1 MIDRQE
7 FPLQKKLFFRA
18 ATIAMLI
25 VILLIPME
33 MIRGVVAERQG
44 LQFPVENTIA
54 TTLAGRHRL
63 AGPVLVVPYIAPEV
77 IISTDD
83 KGRET
88 KKTLLHDRRALFISE
103 QVKINV
109 NNVVESRDNGLYKA
123 PEF

>member
-18 ATIAMLI
+18 ATIALLM
-25 VILLIPME
+25 VILLIPLE

-44 LQFPVENTIA
+44 LQFQVENTIA
-54 TTLAGRHRL
+54 TTLAGRQRL

-88 KKTLLHDRRALFISE
+88 KKTLLHDRRGPLLFE
-103 QVKINV
+103 QVTICANTG
-109 NNVVESRDNGLYKA
+109 VVSRYK
-123 PEF
+123 